1 MLTTITFH
9 SIHPLYPMN
18 TAIQPSVFQF
28 LKDVKAN
35 NNREWFAEN
44 KSRYTAAHANFK
56 QFANGL
62 HDLMSMQDEIE
73 RMKLHRI
80 YRDVRFSKDKTPYSA
95 RFSGSFV
102 RATKWKR
109 GGYYFHMEPG
119 ASFVGGGFWS
129 PESADLKRIRVE
141 LANDPGPLR
150 KIIASADFVNTF
162 GELKGDKLKTA
173 PQGYPKDHA
182 NIDLLR
188 YKQFLVMKPFT
199 DKEVF
204 STDFAQQVAETFH
217 HMRPFFDYMSDVLTT
232 DENGVPIE

>member
-1 MLTTITFH
+1 M
-9 SIHPLYPMN
+9 SIS
-18 TAIQPSVFQF
+18 IQPSVFQF

-35 NNREWFAEN
+35 NNRDWFAEN
-44 KSRYTAAHANFK
+44 KSRYTTAHNNFK

-109 GGYYFHMEPG
+109 GGYYFHLEPG

-141 LANDPGPLR
+141 LANDPAPLR
-150 KIIASADFVNTF
+150 EIIASPDFVNTF
-162 GELKGDKLKTA
+162 GELQGDKLKTA
-173 PQGYPKDHA
+173 PQGYPKDHP

-188 YKQFLVMKPFT
+188 YKQFLVMKTFT
-199 DKEVF
+199 DKEVA
-204 STDFAQQVAETFH
+204 SADFAQQVAATFQ
-217 HMRPFFDYMSDVLTT
+217 HMRPFFDFMSDVLTT